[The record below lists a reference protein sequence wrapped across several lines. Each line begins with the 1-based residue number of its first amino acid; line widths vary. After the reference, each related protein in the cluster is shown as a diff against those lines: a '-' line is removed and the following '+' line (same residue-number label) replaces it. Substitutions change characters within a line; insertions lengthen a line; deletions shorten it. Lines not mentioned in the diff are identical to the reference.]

1 MTVIICVDNNSG
13 ILFNGKRQSKD
24 RMLRKY
30 LLDIVEKDNCRI
42 AMTPYTYGQFQE
54 DKRKEL
60 IDVKNTF
67 SFDEDYIFLEQSI
80 PISWEKV
87 NNLILCCWNRDY
99 PTDEYFNLPIGVECI
114 LQKTEEIVSDS
125 HTLTIETCQLL
136 HAFDRRELV
145 KD

>member
-1 MTVIICVDNNSG
+1 MTVIICVDNNGG

-24 RMLRKY
+24 RIFRKY
-30 LLDIVEKDNCRI
+30 LLDIVEKKNSRI
-42 AMTPYTYGQFQE
+42 AMSPYTYSQFKGDE
-54 DKRKEL
+54 RKEL
-60 IDVKNTF
+60 TDVKEEF
-67 SFDEDYIFLEQSI
+67 SFDEDYIFLERAI
-80 PISWEKV
+80 PILWEKV

-99 PTDEYFNLPIGVECI
+99 PADEYFNLPIGVECI

>member
-1 MTVIICVDNNSG
+1 MTVIICVDNNGG

-24 RMLRKY
+24 RIFRKY
-30 LLDIVEKDNCRI
+30 LLDIVEKKNSRI

-67 SFDEDYIFLEQSI
+67 SFDENYIFLEQSI

-114 LQKTEEIVSDS
+114 LRNTEEIVSDS
-125 HTLTIETCQLL
+125 HTLTIETYEV
-136 HAFDRRELV
+136 HTRNWYRKSKE
-145 KD
+145 

>member
-1 MTVIICVDNNSG
+1 MTVIICVDNNGG

-24 RMLRKY
+24 RIFRKY
-30 LLDIVEKDNCRI
+30 LLDIVEKENCRI

-54 DKRKEL
+54 DKRKEQ
-60 IDVKNTF
+60 IDVKNIF

-99 PTDEYFNLPIGVECI
+99 PTDEYFNLPIGVECV
-114 LQKTEEIVSDS
+114 LRKTEEIVSDS
-125 HTLTIETCQLL
+125 HTLTIETYEV
-136 HAFDRRELV
+136 HTKNWYRKSKE
-145 KD
+145 